1 MLESPRDSSSA
12 DRRGPPGAQVTRTY
26 RQFACVRS
34 RRPTAV
40 ARSRLG
46 QRGGELLSAHSKS
59 NYINELEIRSG
70 SAITRRDRRRR
81 PGRRGDR
88 GPRVR
93 GPDRTVTVT
102 RDRTRT
108 SGRRPKRMESL
119 YTVESTRDSV
129 LGLSRRRCCHMVML
143 YGLVPHKCPM
153 LTYTRRHV
161 DTYID
166 CGGSSRGMHVH
177 ASFAPAA

>member
-1 MLESPRDSSSA
+1 VQRQVLRCTGHAHIPTVCLCEVASPA
-12 DRRGPPGAQVTRTY
+12 RGSGR
-26 RQFACVRS
+26 
-34 RRPTAV
+34 
-40 ARSRLG
+40 
-46 QRGGELLSAHSKS
+46 RGGELLSAHSKS
-59 NYINELEIRSG
+59 NYNNELEIRSG
-70 SAITRRDRRRR
+70 SHDATGTADPGRSPGPTADRPAGGGPR
-81 PGRRGDR
+81 PGTRPDGHGD
-88 GPRVR
+88 V
-93 GPDRTVTVT
+93 
-102 RDRTRT
+102 DRTRT